1 MRGRS
6 ASLVGLA
13 VAVVAVGLFFASGA
27 AAGTSDSL
35 QVMGF
40 DPDRASLLIT
50 LMATGLTAAIMAL
63 AGAPTW
69 QGVVAGL
76 VAGILT
82 FGQTAVQETAAA
94 LQASGTDGTF
104 DPTGWADSILV
115 FVIAIA
121 VAGWMAAILARE
133 VRRPVAAAVG
143 IIRERFRGRDRH
155 RVAGRLP
162 WAAAVLVSVALVG
175 LSLPAFGEMLNF
187 DPDVH
192 MRRDVV
198 SVSGAIDG
206 SSPSPSDVAGASGT
220 SAPVTQPSASD
231 GGPGSPAPSSAYPLG
246 LVAGPVPASLITPG
260 AVSTARPWASATPT
274 GQGQVT
280 GHSLPA
286 PWKGS
291 STSST
296 VSVDVYLPP
305 GYDHGSKNYPVIYAL
320 NRGVGYWQTG
330 MQLPSVLDALITRGA
345 IPPTIVIFTSDSG
358 GPYPDSECADS
369 VDGRE
374 WFDRFMATDLVT
386 WVDSKYRTIAKP
398 AARATLG
405 FSEGGFCAGAIPSHH
420 PDVFGSGLVLSGYF
434 VAGLKSGTTPN
445 ASRPY
450 GGDPTVMAAVS
461 PINVVPRITA
471 ALRAHM
477 FYEIAADPRNPVY
490 GTQMAKFAAVLH
502 DSGVSMALF
511 PTSLGH
517 TWEAAREF
525 VPTMLRLLA
534 GRMVSLGVFGPSG

>member
-1 MRGRS
+1 MKGRS
-6 ASLVGLA
+6 ASLLGLA
-13 VAVVAVGLFFASGA
+13 VAVVVVGLFFFSGA
-27 AAGTSDSL
+27 AAGTNDSL

-40 DPDRASLLIT
+40 DPDRASLLIA

-69 QGVVAGL
+69 QSVVAGL

-121 VAGWMAAILARE
+121 VAGWMSAILARE
-133 VRRPVAAAVG
+133 VRLPLAAAMG

-155 RVAGRLP
+155 RAGGRLP
-162 WAAAVLVSVALVG
+162 WAAAVLIFVALVG
-175 LSLPAFGEMLNF
+175 LSLPVFGEMLNF

-198 SVSGAIDG
+198 SVSGAVDG
-206 SSPSPSDVAGASGT
+206 SSPSPSDAPGPSG
-220 SAPVTQPSASD
+220 APVIQPSGS
-231 GGPGSPAPSSAYPLG
+231 GGVPGSPAPSSSYPPD
-246 LVAGPVPASLITPG
+246 LVAGPVPGSLITPG
-260 AVSTARPWASATPT
+260 SVSTARPWSSGAPS

-286 PWKGS
+286 PWKGG

-305 GYDHGSKNYPVIYAL
+305 GYSHGSKDYPVIYAL

-345 IPPTIVIFTSDSG
+345 IPPTIVVFASDSG

-374 WFDRFMATDLVT
+374 WFDRFMGTDLVA
-386 WVDSKYRTIAKP
+386 WVDSHFRTIATA

-405 FSEGGFCAGAIPSHH
+405 FSEGGYCAGAIPSHH
-420 PDVFGSGLVLSGYF
+420 PDVFRSGLVLSGYF
-434 VAGLKSGTTPN
+434 VAGYKSGTTPN
-445 ASRPY
+445 AWRPY
-450 GGDPTVMAAVS
+450 GGDATVMASVS
-461 PINVVPRITA
+461 PINDVPLISPA
-471 ALRAHM
+471 VRAGM
-477 FYEIAADPRNPVY
+477 FYEIVADPRNPVY

-502 DSGVSMALF
+502 DSGVPMALF

-534 GRMVSLGVFGPSG
+534 ARMVSLGVFGPGG